1 MASGNTHLLALSF
14 HAKVQAW
21 CDWVL
26 CSGSHE
32 AKIKVLAWLCS
43 YLPLYEKQNQREW
56 LDALH
61 DPSHLALSF
70 DSLVDI
76 IIKCFSYIIVSS
88 TNESTFYDQQ
98 VIIIAYS

>member
-1 MASGNTHLLALSF
+1 MLKSKLGVTGFSTQGLMRLKSRYWLGFVLTCLYMRNKTRGNGL
-14 HAKVQAW
+14 
-21 CDWVL
+21 
-26 CSGSHE
+26 
-32 AKIKVLAWLCS
+32 
-43 YLPLYEKQNQREW
+43 
-56 LDALH
+56 

>member
-1 MASGNTHLLALSF
+1 MLKSKLGVTGFSAQGLMRLKSRYWLGFVLTCLYMRNKTRGN
-14 HAKVQAW
+14 
-21 CDWVL
+21 
-26 CSGSHE
+26 G
-32 AKIKVLAWLCS
+32 
-43 YLPLYEKQNQREW
+43 